1 MSPAGLSRLSALLD
15 VGFDLAGD
23 EREAWLQSLRGDDES
38 LVATLRKLLLSR
50 DVETG
55 DMLECG
61 PSFAA
66 GAGGAEPGDDV
77 GPYRLLKEIGTGG
90 MGAVWLAERSDG
102 ALKRKVALKLPHVGW
117 APGLA
122 ERFEREREILGS
134 LEHAHIA
141 RLYDAGFD
149 VRGRPYMA
157 LEYVEGVAIDAYCR
171 DRRLGVAQRL
181 ALLLQVSDAVAF
193 AHARLVLHRD
203 LKPGNILVTAQG
215 EVRLLDFGIAKLME
229 GELTRETAL
238 TQAAGRAL
246 TLDYASPE
254 QIRGEAVG
262 TASDVYSLGVVAY
275 ELLTEARPYK
285 LKRGSAA
292 ELEEAIA
299 AQDVPLASS
308 TAGDPQLARQLK
320 GDLDAILNRA
330 LKKNA
335 AERYPTVDALAQDWQ
350 RYLEGRRVQARPDT
364 LRYRASRF
372 AARHRVP
379 LLVVTLGVGI
389 FALAVGLGEAA
400 VIIATLAVGLVAALL
415 QTRRATHDR
424 DRAVAMANRNAAV
437 NGFLETLITRAARAG
452 PQTAEQ
458 LLERSEK
465 LIDDEIKGNAEHRAY
480 VLGVLANCYTSLDDA
495 TRAAALLTRATDAA
509 RSIGDAALRDSL
521 LSRLALARG
530 SLDDL
535 GGARAA
541 MDALL
546 RRREV
551 TPEVRSEAHG
561 YASILASQDGDSP
574 AALHHASEALRWYRA
589 SRLLPKRD
597 EVKLLAN
604 LGWAHLMQGRGDE
617 ADRHFAS
624 AMKTSEGLGMED
636 SPQASSVISTW
647 ALAVQEMG
655 DLPKS
660 LELFDRGMAISN
672 RAAPGSLP
680 SPRLATNRAYTLT
693 QMGRYAE
700 AEAGYAIGVES
711 ARQQESSIL
720 VYLIRTCAIEVHT
733 LKGQLAEG
741 ERELAAADAELG
753 SEPPPATP
761 GAYLRNLTLARLAL
775 LRGESEA
782 AIATF
787 TAMVEDDPTSAD
799 SATALLYR
807 AAARLQIGQSQAAE
821 TDARHALQMAQRLR
835 GRRPVSCRTGLAWLM
850 IARVNQALGDGVSAA
865 RHATAA
871 LAQLEP
877 NFDAGHPALAEAR
890 RLQAA
895 PAATATPA
903 DSKIGAAS

>member
-1 MSPAGLSRLSALLD
+1 MSPDGLSRLSALLD
-15 VGFDLAGD
+15 VGFDLSGAA
-23 EREAWLQSLRGDDES
+23 REAWLQSLRGDQEP
-38 LVATLRKLLLSR
+38 LVVMLRKLLLSR

-55 DMLECG
+55 DMLERG

-66 GAGGAEPGDDV
+66 GAGGAEAGDDV

-122 ERFEREREILGS
+122 DRFEREREILGS

-141 RLYDAGFD
+141 RLYDAGLD
-149 VRGRPYMA
+149 ARGRPYMA

-171 DRRLGVAQRL
+171 DRRLGIAERL

-215 EVRLLDFGIAKLME
+215 EVRLLDFGIAKLMA

-308 TAGDPQLARQLK
+308 AASDPQRARLLK

-335 AERYPTVDALAQDWQ
+335 ADRYPTIDALAQDWQ
-350 RYLEGRRVQARPDT
+350 RYLEGRRVLARPDT

-372 AARHRVP
+372 AVRHRVP
-379 LLVVTLGVGI
+379 LLALTLGVGV

-400 VIIATLAVGLVAALL
+400 VVIAALVVGLGAAVL
-415 QTRRATHDR
+415 QARRATRDR

-437 NGFLETLITRAARAG
+437 NEFLETLITRAARAG

-458 LLERSEK
+458 LLERSER
-465 LIDDEIKGNAEHRAY
+465 LVDGEIKGNAEHRAY
-480 VLGVLANCYTSLDDA
+480 VLGVLANCYTSLDDR
-495 TRAAALLTRATDAA
+495 TRAAQLLARATDAA
-509 RSIGDAALRDSL
+509 RGIGDAALRDSL
-521 LSRLALARG
+521 LSRQALARG

-535 GGARAA
+535 GGAREAI
-541 MDALL
+541 DALL
-546 RRREV
+546 RRRHV

-589 SRLLPKRD
+589 SRLLPKR
-597 EVKLLAN
+597 EEIKLLGN
-604 LGWAHLMQGRGDE
+604 LGWAHVMHGRGDE

-624 AMKTSEGLGMED
+624 AMKISEDLGMED

-680 SPRLATNRAYTLT
+680 SPRLVVNRAYTLM

-700 AEAGYAIGVES
+700 AEAGYALGAES
-711 ARQQESSIL
+711 ARHQESPIL
-720 VYLIRTCAIEVHT
+720 VYLIRACAIELQT
-733 LKGQLAEG
+733 QQGMAADG
-741 ERELAAADAELG
+741 ARALAAADAELG
-753 SEPPPATP
+753 SEPAPDSP
-761 GAYLRNLTLARLAL
+761 GDYIRNLTLARLAL
-775 LRGESEA
+775 LRGEAEA
-782 AIATF
+782 AISTF
-787 TAMVEDDPTSAD
+787 TVLVEGDTASAS
-799 SATALLYR
+799 SAGVMLDR
-807 AAARLQIGQSQAAE
+807 SAAHLQAGQLQAAE
-821 TDARHALQMAQRLR
+821 SDARQALQMAQRLQ
-835 GRRPVSCRTGLAWLM
+835 GRKPASFRTGLAWLA
-850 IARVNQALGDGVSAA
+850 IARARQALGDAA
-865 RHATAA
+865 AASRHAAAA
-871 LAQLEP
+871 LAQLRP
-877 NFDAGHPALAEAR
+877 TLDASHPALAEAR
-890 RLQAA
+890 RLQSAQGVPTGKRA
-895 PAATATPA
+895 N
-903 DSKIGAAS
+903 S